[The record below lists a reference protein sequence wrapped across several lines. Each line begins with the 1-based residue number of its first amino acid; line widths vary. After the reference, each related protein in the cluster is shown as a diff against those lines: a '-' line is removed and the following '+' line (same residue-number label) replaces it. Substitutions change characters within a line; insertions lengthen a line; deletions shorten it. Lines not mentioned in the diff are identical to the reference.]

1 MDEVKNVAELTER
14 ELLEEL
20 VSGLR
25 ELRTGLASAGEALAS
40 NPMLKV
46 LGGSFGSL
54 LGGK

>member
-1 MDEVKNVAELTER
+1 MDKTVTEMTDR

-20 VSGLR
+20 VTFCRETSVQVKSAAESLSG
-25 ELRTGLASAGEALAS
+25 
-40 NPMLKV
+40 NPMLKM